1 MSTPIAVTAKFETTL
16 IGFAC
21 DFTLAEMDVNHL
33 GELDE
38 ILKREDT
45 DKPKQR
51 LVKDIE
57 LLRELESGLRY
68 GKIKI
73 VEVTEWIDIIWNG

>member
-1 MSTPIAVTAKFETTL
+1 MSNQIDITEKFQSALT
-16 IGFAC
+16 GFSC
-21 DFTLAEMDVNHL
+21 DLNLAEMGIKHL
-33 GELDE
+33 AELDE

-45 DKPKQR
+45 DKHKQR

-57 LLRELESGLRY
+57 LLRELETRLRY

-73 VEVTEWIDIIWNG
+73 IEVTE